1 MHEGGFP
8 LVDNEVNEEANGG
21 TEDIQALRQAL
32 AEEKDK
38 AENYLA
44 NWQRTQAD
52 FANYKQRAEKD
63 REDSIE
69 FANCALIFNLLP
81 VIDDLERAVG
91 AVPDELDGS
100 SWTEGIKL
108 IYNKLKST
116 LEAQGLTE
124 IQAEGEP
131 FDPRLHEA
139 VMQKRGKEGV
149 VVGETQK
156 GYKFK
161 DRVIRPSLVV
171 VGTGEEIA
179 RREQKSRDTEGG
191 AENGKSNRH

>member
-1 MHEGGFP
+1 M
-8 LVDNEVNEEANGG
+8 VDNEVNEEANGG

-179 RREQKSRDTEGG
+179 RREQNSRDTEGG